1 MLPELGQFALILA
14 LLLALAQCTLP
25 LLGAWRGNAA
35 LIATARPIASGQF
48 VFVALAFGV
57 LTYAFLTQDFSVK
70 YVAQNSNLALPWY
83 YRFSA
88 VWGAHEGSL
97 LLWVLILN
105 VWTLALAAFS
115 RRLPDA
121 FIARVLGVL
130 GFVSL
135 GFLAFTIF
143 TSNPFARHLP
153 ALANGADLNPIL
165 QDPGLIIHPPMLY
178 MGYVGFSVAFA
189 FAIAALLGGELD
201 VAWIRWARPWTNV
214 AWAFLTLGITL
225 GSWWAYYVL
234 GWGGWWFWDPV
245 ENASFMPWLVGTA
258 LIHSQAVTE
267 KRGSFRAW
275 TLLLSIFAF
284 SLSLLGTFLVR
295 SGVLTSVHAF
305 ASDPKRGLFILAFLT
320 LVVGGSL
327 TIYALRAPKVAG
339 GKPFQML
346 SRETLLLINNLLF
359 ACAAAMVLLGTLYP
373 LIGDALG
380 VGRISVGP
388 PYFGFM
394 FVLLMLPV
402 VLLIPCGPFFR
413 WAAGDWRATLRALAP
428 AFALAVVCAPS
439 AWLLVGSL
447 SVRGIAGV
455 AASLWVG
462 IGIALYA
469 LKRWREAP
477 RGRRYTPEMLGMI
490 VVSDVRMTPGE
501 TKTIAGLDFTFK
513 GVAPAQGPNFRAEQ
527 GVIEVSRDGKV
538 ISTLNPQKR
547 QYSGNAPVQTK
558 ADIQPGLFRDVYV
571 ALGESL
577 DPSTGSGQTTGAWA
591 VRIYVKPFVRWIWLG
606 GLLMMLGGFVA
617 ATDRRFRRLPER
629 TDATPAEAQHFSSFK
644 GEAGRGMVSI
654 REATATPSPPNVA
667 KLGHPGLAKQP
678 VPPHPA
684 SGASRRAS
692 ESLANAPESPLEGE
706 GFKAADG
713 APA

>member
-1 MLPELGQFALILA
+1 MLPEIGQFALILA
-14 LLLALAQCTLP
+14 LLLAGVQCALP
-25 LLGAWRGNAA
+25 IFGAWRGNQA
-35 LIATARPIASGQF
+35 LIAVARPAVAGQA
-48 VFVALAFGV
+48 VFVVLAFGV
-57 LTYAFLTQDFSVK
+57 LTYAFVTQDFSVA

-97 LLWVLILN
+97 LLWLLILN
-105 VWTLALAAFS
+105 VWTVAVAAFS

-121 FIARVLGVL
+121 LIARVLGVL
-130 GFVSL
+130 GFIAF
-135 GFLAFTIF
+135 GFLLFTIL
-143 TSNPFARHLP
+143 TSNPFLRHLP
-153 ALANGADLNPIL
+153 ALADGNDLNPIL
-165 QDPGLIIHPPMLY
+165 QDPGLIMHPPMLY
-178 MGYVGFSVAFA
+178 TGYVGFSVAFA

-201 VAWIRWARPWTNV
+201 VAWVRWARPWTNV

-305 ASDPKRGLFILAFLT
+305 ASDPRRGLFILAFLAT
-320 LVVGGSL
+320 VVGGSL
-327 TIYALRAPKVAG
+327 LIYAIRAPKVAG
-339 GKPFQML
+339 GKPFRML
-346 SRETLLLINNLLF
+346 SRETLLLINNLMF
-359 ACAAAMVLLGTLYP
+359 VCAAAMVLLGTLYP

-402 VLLIPCGPFFR
+402 VLLLPFGPLFR
-413 WAAGDWRATLRALAP
+413 WAAADWQATTKILIKAVLPALG
-428 AFALAVVCAPS
+428 AVVVAKLWFPEL
-439 AWLLVGSL
+439 AL
-447 SVRGIAGV
+447 RGLAGV

-462 IGIALYA
+462 AGIVLYA
-469 LKRWREAP
+469 LKRWRDAP

-490 VVSDVRMTPGE
+490 LAHFGVAVFLAGVLITESTSVESDLRFAPNE
-501 TKTIAGLDFTFK
+501 TRTIAGLDFHFR
-513 GVAPAQGPNFRAEQ
+513 GVARAQGPNFVADQ
-527 GVIEVSRDGKV
+527 GEIDVLREGKV
-538 ISTLNPQKR
+538 VATLHPQKR
-547 QYSGNAPVQTK
+547 LYSSGGSVQTK
-558 ADIQPGLFRDVYV
+558 ADISPGLFRDLYV

-577 DPSTGSGQTTGAWA
+577 DEKTGAWA
-591 VRIYVKPFVRWIWLG
+591 VRVYVKPFVRWIWLG
-606 GLLMMLGGFVA
+606 GLFMMLGGFIA
-617 ATDRRFRRLPER
+617 ATDRRFRVLPER
-629 TDATPAEAQHFSSFK
+629 VDVSVSKPAAQP
-644 GEAGRGMVSI
+644 ALT
-654 REATATPSPPNVA
+654 TASA
-667 KLGHPGLAKQP
+667 A
-678 VPPHPA
+678 A
-684 SGASRRAS
+684 S
-692 ESLANAPESPLEGE
+692 AP
-706 GFKAADG
+706 
-713 APA
+713 